1 MNSSAILART
11 EENMRASYFYR
22 KTAAQE
28 EFWDNKKNPHAQS
41 LRPLLSGEE
50 SGNREP
56 QINKPFPRLLKNQ
69 LVDKNLIQT

>member
-11 EENMRASYFYR
+11 EVNMRASYFYR

-28 EFWDNKKNPHAQS
+28 EFLDNKNPHAQS

-50 SGNREP
+50 SGNGEA
-56 QINKPFPRLLKNQ
+56 QINKLFPRLLKNQ

>member
-11 EENMRASYFYR
+11 EENTRASYFYS

-28 EFWDNKKNPHAQS
+28 EFWDKKNPHAQS

-50 SGNREP
+50 SGNREA
-56 QINKPFPRLLKNQ
+56 QINKLFPRLLKNQ
-69 LVDKNLIQT
+69 LVDKNSIQT

>member
-11 EENMRASYFYR
+11 EENTRAHIFTG
-22 KTAAQE
+22 KPLPKKN
-28 EFWDNKKNPHAQS
+28 FGIIKNPHAQS

-50 SGNREP
+50 SGNREA
-56 QINKPFPRLLKNQ
+56 QINKLFPRLLKNQ